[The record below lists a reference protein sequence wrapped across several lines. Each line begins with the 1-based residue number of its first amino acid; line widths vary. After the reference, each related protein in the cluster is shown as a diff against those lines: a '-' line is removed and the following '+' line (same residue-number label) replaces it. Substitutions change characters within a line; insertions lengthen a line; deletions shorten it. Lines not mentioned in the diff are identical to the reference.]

1 MRKESSVLFD
11 NLGEI
16 DQQSENSE
24 RQEKEFNSYYDS
36 KSKRQNPYIVA
47 TFEDRYSN
55 DDAMEMF
62 SNETES
68 LVDTQSP
75 LANTL
80 TSAKSSYHS
89 IYSEVQ
95 GW

>member
-1 MRKESSVLFD
+1 MLFD

-16 DQQSENSE
+16 EQPLENSE
-24 RQEKEFNSYYDS
+24 GQEKEFNSYYES
-36 KSKRQNPYIVA
+36 MSKRQNPYIVS

-55 DDAMEMF
+55 NDVVEMF

-68 LVDTQSP
+68 LEDTQYP

-80 TSAKSSYHS
+80 TSSKSSYHS